1 MTYEKAVTLHLMF
14 KRHVIL
20 AFQKTHNLTVTSNIS
35 YKSTSVFI
43 LRTYFFH
50 NFLIILYMI
59 PWASIVIAI
68 ITVETHVVL

>member
-20 AFQKTHNLTVTSNIS
+20 AFQKIHNLTVTSNIS

-43 LRTYFFH
+43 LRTYFFSQLPH
-50 NFLIILYMI
+50 NFVYDSLGFN
-59 PWASIVIAI
+59 SNCNNNC
-68 ITVETHVVL
+68 